1 MPDLEPVRQA
11 ADGFK
16 QGRACLMWQTT
27 TDPEE
32 GETLIKFAV
41 ARVEV
46 RITRPEVPAPLHTL
60 LKLDRSPEDSTDAET
75 PRPPQNFKTSEGHR
89 KPSAATKTRRSV

>member
-11 ADGFK
+11 ADSFK
-16 QGRACLMWQTT
+16 QGKACLMWQTA

-32 GETLIKFAV
+32 GETLIKFA
-41 ARVEV
+41 APRVEIQ
-46 RITRPEVPAPLHTL
+46 ITRPEVLAALHTL
-60 LKLDRSPEDSTDAET
+60 LKLCRSPEDLTDAAP
-75 PRPPQNFKTSEGHR
+75 PRPPQNFETSEGHR